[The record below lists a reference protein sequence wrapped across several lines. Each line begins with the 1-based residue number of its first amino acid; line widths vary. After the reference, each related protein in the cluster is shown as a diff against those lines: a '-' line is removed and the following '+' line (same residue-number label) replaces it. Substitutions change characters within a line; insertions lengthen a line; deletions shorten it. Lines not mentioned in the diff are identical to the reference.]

1 MQRWQYALL
10 HSSAARAA
18 RNWLDGISISRWR
31 GVTIYD
37 IVSFFRREIF
47 STRFNDRASA
57 VSFKFMLAL
66 PPTILLLFTLIP
78 YFPISNIDK
87 VIAEIITMVT
97 PNVKTQENISE
108 IITDVYKHKKNTLLS
123 LSLIL
128 TLYYSSNG
136 MLGLMRQFNK
146 ALPGFKKRNLI
157 GRRSMAVALTFMLLL
172 SVLLTASYFIFEA
185 WAFKTIGLKNL
196 QDSLVMKLVGYAVV
210 ITFIFITV
218 GFIYRY
224 GPALKNR
231 WHVVSPGSV
240 MATALIVITTFLL
253 NYIANNLINYSKI
266 YGSIGS
272 LIIFVLWIFYNAQ
285 ILLIGFELN
294 VNILMKNDQDEVDH

>member
-1 MQRWQYALL
+1 MQKWQYAVL
-10 HSSAARAA
+10 HSNSARKI
-18 RNWLDGISISRWR
+18 RNYLDSVKLAKRRDVS
-31 GVTIYD
+31 VYD
-37 IVSFFRREIF
+37 IISFVRKEIF
-47 STRFNDRASA
+47 SARFNDRASA

-66 PPTILLLFTLIP
+66 PPTLLLLFTLIP
-78 YFPISNIDK
+78 YFPIKNIDK
-87 VIAEIITMVT
+87 VIADIITMVT
-97 PNVKTQENISE
+97 PNLKTQKAINE
-108 IITDVYKHKKNTLLS
+108 IISDVYKHKKTTLLS
-123 LSLIL
+123 FSLLL

-157 GRRSMAVALTFMLLL
+157 KRRGMAVALTFMLLL
-172 SVLLTASYFIFEA
+172 SVLLTASIFIFQS
-185 WAFKTIGLKNL
+185 WALKTVGAKRLRSELWFELLSYGTVMFFIFYTIGL
-196 QDSLVMKLVGYAVV
+196 
-210 ITFIFITV
+210 
-218 GFIYRY
+218 IYKF

-231 WHVVSPGSV
+231 WRIVTPGTVV
-240 MATALIVITTFLL
+240 ATTLIVASTFAL

-294 VNILMKNDQDEVDH
+294 VNILMKDIEEDE